1 MPQLAKLFWRQFQ
14 TSAEEPGQIAL
25 VGEQK
30 SFTEGHKERKAAK
43 ES

>member
-14 TSAEEPGQIAL
+14 TSAEEPGQMAL
-25 VGEQK
+25 VGGQK